1 MADDDE
7 SRRQTAREVM
17 REGVKE
23 IDAPPSASEF
33 FAEHVLRNRPLVVRG
48 AASQWPAIAWSA
60 VRLSDAHGE
69 EIVKVAPLEVSGPN
83 AHLDK
88 WLEPSEAWQHEEH
101 EYCCDAHQ
109 LLVVSA
115 LRVKMRLRTFFKRLS
130 APDSVSFYAD
140 GAGNLD
146 HSFSFLRDDFAPPPF
161 AQQLHLKRADLW
173 MGGKSISRMH
183 YDNLDNV
190 FAQTVGSKTFIL
202 CPPEAGAAL
211 QGGKR
216 LRKAARLYTHPGT
229 FARAGGGVLHE
240 TVLNYCGVD
249 RPQMR
254 ELQTISVT
262 LHPGDM
268 LCESIEPCRHCQTL
282 LHGCDLLGPSPLPA
296 FRLLAS
302 LKSHAR
308 LPRPTI
314 AFADLPFGWWHEVHS
329 HPDESRGRMCASVSH
344 FYTPFFC
351 RLGGK
356 EQMQLG
362 SLMVNPAYNEGAGEQ
377 EEGPRCADG
386 TGAPE
391 NTSMRFAVW
400 MALAAL
406 AIGGAFA
413 LRRR

>member
-1 MADDDE
+1 MADDDDE

-60 VRLSDAHGE
+60 ARLSDAHGE

-190 FAQTVGSKTFIL
+190 CA
-202 CPPEAGAAL
+202 
-211 QGGKR
+211 
-216 LRKAARLYTHPGT
+216 LRKPARPGREGNA
-229 FARAGGGVLHE
+229 FARRRAY
-240 TVLNYCGVD
+240 T
-249 RPQMR
+249 R
-254 ELQTISVT
+254 T
-262 LHPGDM
+262 
-268 LCESIEPCRHCQTL
+268 
-282 LHGCDLLGPSPLPA
+282 PA
-296 FRLLAS
+296 R
-302 LKSHAR
+302 SHAQAAACFTR
-308 LPRPTI
+308 RCSITV
-314 AFADLPFGWWHEVHS
+314 AS
-329 HPDESRGRMCASVSH
+329 TGRRCAS
-344 FYTPFFC
+344 C
-351 RLGGK
+351 RP
-356 EQMQLG
+356 
-362 SLMVNPAYNEGAGEQ
+362 S
-377 EEGPRCADG
+377 R
-386 TGAPE
+386 
-391 NTSMRFAVW
+391 
-400 MALAAL
+400 
-406 AIGGAFA
+406 
-413 LRRR
+413 